1 MASCNLD
8 YSGHTGVI
16 NASADVYEI
25 STSGK
30 TRTVRVVVW
39 VWAADYSGNRDSA
52 YSVYCAQSGTNKSVG
67 MYQGFYINGN
77 AQAIFDETFTVSI
90 SAGSD
95 TAYIDLSFTAKLY
108 SSGAGA
114 TRSIEGSISRL
125 TLTREPSA
133 SASSVSCNSQAQ
145 MGSQLLISINR
156 SQSTVTHNL
165 YYSFGGVETLLASG
179 VGSNYGWN
187 IPDMADRC
195 TNALSGMCRIRCV
208 TYLNG
213 SYIGESSCN
222 VTLTVPGYTRV
233 SISGNNAV
241 MGTSKSI
248 ACPRQSA
255 AFTVVLDLLWQGE
268 TTELARG
275 QLNSH
280 SWTPGYDL
288 AKKIPNLTY
297 GTGTLRCAT
306 YNGTALVGTDTTPV
320 SVSVPENDITKPKFT
335 VNDLVLSVVT
345 NLTGALAGVYIRGLT
360 GVKGTMNAS
369 SDYSTI
375 SRYAL
380 KIGSSTVSG
389 NPATLNPIQSEG
401 TVAVEATAT
410 DARGFSRTVT
420 TSIQVLPYQQP
431 SVVPCAG
438 AGSVVCDRATADGA
452 ISANGTYLCIQAGK
466 SFSSLVAG
474 GAEQN
479 GCVLQYR
486 YKIAS
491 ATSFGE
497 WATLLGTE
505 SAETEIQA
513 LLGNIVTSTI
523 TSYVIELRA
532 LDKMGG
538 HRELQFQI
546 GTEHISFA
554 LYDGEDGAA
563 FGKYP
568 EDAHV
573 VDIAEHM
580 TLRVRGKMELVGQC
594 MALQYSE
601 NVTGYSLAQIVGNS
615 GLPNGCCVRVEN
627 GNHVYVGFNCTL
639 QKNFRVNVY
648 KELYKDGGNGSNN
661 QLYTAITAEAIPKEL
676 RPKGR
681 VWFDAAVAWSKIG
694 RLFARCWIGDPI
706 ISSNQDGIIYLQYG
720 YAPFNKE
727 GDLINF
733 MGLTGYVD
741 YWI

>member
-133 SASSVSCNSQAQ
+133 SASSVSCNSSVQ
-145 MGSQLLISINR
+145 MGKKLLISINR
-156 SQSTVTHNL
+156 SQSTVAHNL

-179 VGSNYGWN
+179 VGSSYEWTV
-187 IPDMADRC
+187 PDLADKC
-195 TNALSGMCRIRCV
+195 LNALSGSCRIRCV

-222 VTLTVPGYTRV
+222 VTLTVPDYTRV

-241 MGTSKSI
+241 MGTAKTI
-248 ACPRQSA
+248 NCPRASGS
-255 AFTVVLDLLWQGE
+255 FSLTLEFDFQG
-268 TTELARG
+268 TKAHLASG
-275 QLNSH
+275 KIGSYT
-280 SWTPGYDL
+280 WTPEYAL
-288 AKKIPNLTY
+288 AALIPNLTY
-297 GTGTLRCAT
+297 GTGTLRCVT
-306 YNGTALVGTDTTPV
+306 YNGTAKVGEDTTPV

-335 VNDLVLSVVT
+335 VDDLVLSVVT

-369 SDYSTI
+369 SGYSTI

-438 AGSVVCDRATADGA
+438 ASRVVCDRATADGA

-491 ATSFGE
+491 AASFGE
-497 WATLLGTE
+497 WVTLLGAGSTD
-505 SAETEIQA
+505 TEIQV

-523 TSYVIELRA
+523 TSYVVELRA
-532 LDKMGG
+532 LDNMGG

-554 LYDGEDGAA
+554 LFDGEDGAA

-580 TLRVRGKMELVGQC
+580 LLRVRGRLEVIPKFYDLGVGDGISGYGGKSVNPNSTGTG
-594 MALQYSE
+594 LQ
-601 NVTGYSLAQIVGNS
+601 I
-615 GLPNGCCVRVEN
+615 RVEN
-627 GNHVYVGFNCTL
+627 GNHVYVGFSGSLRTKIVFDSRFKEGTL
-639 QKNFRVNVY
+639 
-648 KELYKDGGNGSNN
+648 EGSSNN
-661 QLYTAITAEAIPKEL
+661 LLNIKVNQTPVPEEL
-676 RPKGR
+676 RTKVYRAFYLYDGTMLIKIAIKTDGYIYIER
-681 VWFDAAVAWSKIG
+681 VWTLLGSASITG
-694 RLFARCWIGDPI
+694 LGIPI
-706 ISSNQDGIIYLQYG
+706 
-720 YAPFNKE
+720 YA
-727 GDLINF
+727 
-733 MGLTGYVD
+733 D